1 MKPACMKFLL
11 TSLCAVMII
20 ACNHSSPDTGA
31 NKTQS
36 AIDSTE
42 AAKAVAVEQQAFMD
56 AFKKGDSTAVADV
69 YTGDAKVMNAGMPA
83 AAGRDNII
91 KFFGRIFKNGPLMI
105 TTKTLG
111 VWNNTSMIVEEGK
124 WIMANKDGEAYD
136 HGKYLILWKME
147 NGKWKK
153 FRDCHNSDIYPK

>member
-1 MKPACMKFLL
+1 MKPACIKFLL

-42 AAKAVAVEQQAFMD
+42 AAKAVAEEQQAFMD
-56 AFKKGDSTAVADV
+56 AFKKGDSIAVAHV

-83 AAGRDNII
+83 AEGRDNII
-91 KFFGRIFKNGPLMI
+91 KFFGRIIQKWAANDHNKN
-105 TTKTLG
+105 LG
-111 VWNNTSMIVEEGK
+111 SLEQHQH
-124 WIMANKDGEAYD
+124 D
-136 HGKYLILWKME
+136 
-147 NGKWKK
+147 
-153 FRDCHNSDIYPK
+153 R

>member
-1 MKPACMKFLL
+1 MKPACIKFLF
-11 TSLCAVMII
+11 II
-20 ACNHSSPDTGA
+20 VCILVFIKCNNPSPGSDA
-31 NKTQS
+31 NKTAS
-36 AIDSTE
+36 AIDSIE
-42 AAKAVAVEQQAFMD
+42 AAKTVAVEQQVFMD
-56 AFKKGDSTAVADV
+56 AFKKGDSVGVADV
-69 YTGDAKVMNAGMPA
+69 YTADAKVMNAGMPA
-83 AAGRDNII
+83 AEGRENII

-111 VWNNTSMIVEEGK
+111 VWNSTSMIVEEGK

-147 NGKWKK
+147 TGKWKK